1 MIISI
6 LYIIYDLGILP
17 AFLCSFEG
25 LFNTFKRIFAIPKN
39 NPPSLEMTIDK
50 YHNSHQNVADKL
62 VREYEG
68 PTPFALYLKTY
79 FAANKK
85 HGSKDR
91 KSISAIC
98 YEYFRKLSEAFPLQN
113 FISSAIDIPKFTA
126 SHLQQPL
133 LFIRV
138 RPGKKELVK
147 ASLEKAGLFFESIG
161 DMAFA
166 LPNTSSLQNII
177 LLNKEAVIQDINS
190 QALAS
195 LLKLIPLTEKPLVVW
210 DPCAASGGKSILIKD
225 TMPNVQLHVSDIRE
239 NILFNCEK
247 RLKEAGIQP
256 ASLQVVD
263 ITLPFAIKK
272 QFDFIFADLPCSGS
286 GTWGR
291 TPENLQAYTEAQLNA
306 MTQLQENILHHL
318 MPAIKIGGYLLAA
331 TCSVYK
337 NENEDQIEKLLATNK
352 FKLIQQAYF
361 IGYDKKADTLFG
373 ALLQKTSN

>member
-1 MIISI
+1 
-6 LYIIYDLGILP
+6 
-17 AFLCSFEG
+17 
-25 LFNTFKRIFAIPKN
+25 
-39 NPPSLEMTIDK
+39 MTIDK

-68 PTPFALYLKTY
+68 PTPFVLYLKTY

-98 YEYFRKLSEAFPLQN
+98 YEYFRKLSAQFPLTS
-113 FISSAIDIPKFTA
+113 FISSSIDIPKFTA

-133 LFIRV
+133 LFIRA

-147 ASLEKAGLFFESIG
+147 ATLEKEGLFFESINE
-161 DMAFA
+161 MAFA

-177 LLNKEAVIQDINS
+177 VLNKEAVIQDINS

-195 LLKLIPLTEKPLVVW
+195 LLQLIPSAEKPLVVW

-225 TMPNVQLHVSDIRE
+225 TMPSVQLHVSDIRE

-291 TPENLQAYTEAQLNA
+291 TPENLVGYTELQLTK
-306 MTQLQENILHHL
+306 MTQLQESILHHL
-318 MPAIKIGGYLLAA
+318 MPAIKTGGYLLVA
-331 TCSVYK
+331 TCSVYQK
-337 NENEDQIEKLLATNK
+337 ENEDQIQKLMDTGK
-352 FKLIQQAYF
+352 FKLVAQQYF
-361 IGYDKKADTLFG
+361 IGYEKHADTLFG
-373 ALLQKTSN
+373 ALLQKITE

>member
-1 MIISI
+1 
-6 LYIIYDLGILP
+6 LQH
-17 AFLCSFEG
+17 
-25 LFNTFKRIFAIPKN
+25 PKTTRTH
-39 NPPSLEMTIDK
+39 LEITIDK
-50 YHNSHQNVADKL
+50 YHHSHQNVADKL

-98 YEYFRKLSEAFPLQN
+98 YEYFRKLSVAFPLQN

-133 LFIRV
+133 LFIRA

-195 LLKLIPLTEKPLVVW
+195 LLKLIPISEKPLVVW
-210 DPCAASGGKSILIKD
+210 DACAASGGKSILIKD
-225 TMPNVQLHVSDIRE
+225 TMPSVQLHVSDIRE

-256 ASLQVVD
+256 ASLQLVD

-291 TPENLQAYTEAQLNA
+291 TPENLLGYKEAQLST
-306 MTQLQENILHHL
+306 MTELQENILHHL
-318 MPAIKIGGYLLAA
+318 MPAIKVGGYLLAA

-337 NENEDQIEKLLATNK
+337 NENEDQIEKLVATGK
-352 FKLIQQAYF
+352 FKLVTRQYF
-361 IGYDKKADTLFG
+361 MGYDKHADTLFG

>member
-1 MIISI
+1 
-6 LYIIYDLGILP
+6 
-17 AFLCSFEG
+17 
-25 LFNTFKRIFAIPKN
+25 
-39 NPPSLEMTIDK
+39 MTIDK

-91 KSISAIC
+91 KNISAIC
-98 YEYFRKLSEAFPLQN
+98 YEYFRKLSVEFPLQN
-113 FISSAIDIPKFTA
+113 LIAPAIDIPKFIVA
-126 SHLQQPL
+126 HLQQPL
-133 LFIRV
+133 LFIRA

-147 ASLEKAGLFFESIG
+147 ASLEKAGLFFEMIG
-161 DMAFA
+161 EMSFA
-166 LPNTSSLQNII
+166 LPNTSSLQNI
-177 LLNKEAVIQDINS
+177 LVLNKDAVIQDLNS

-195 LLKLIPLTEKPLVVW
+195 LLKLIPATEKPLVAW
-210 DPCAASGGKSILIKD
+210 DACSASGGKSILIKD
-225 TMPNVQLHVSDIRE
+225 FIPNVQLHVSDIRE

-291 TPENLQAYTEAQLNA
+291 TPENLVGFTQKQLDYFTTLQAN
-306 MTQLQENILHHL
+306 MLHHL
-318 MPAIKIGGYLLAA
+318 TPALKVGGYLLAA
-331 TCSVYK
+331 TCSVYQ
-337 NENEDQIEKLLATNK
+337 NENEVQIEKLLATDK
-352 FKLIQQAYF
+352 FKLVAQQYF
-361 IGYDKKADTLFG
+361 IGYEKHADTLFG
-373 ALLQKTSN
+373 ALLQKIAD

>member
-1 MIISI
+1 
-6 LYIIYDLGILP
+6 
-17 AFLCSFEG
+17 
-25 LFNTFKRIFAIPKN
+25 
-39 NPPSLEMTIDK
+39 MTLDK

-98 YEYFRKLSEAFPLQN
+98 YEYFRKLSDAFPLQN
-113 FISSAIDIPKFTA
+113 FISSAIDITKFKA

-133 LFIRV
+133 LFIRA

-161 DMAFA
+161 EMAFA

-190 QALAS
+190 QALDS
-195 LLKLIPLTEKPLVVW
+195 LLKLIPSTEKPLVVW

-225 TMPNVQLHVSDIRE
+225 TIPSAQLHVSDSRE
-239 NILFNCEK
+239 NILFNCQR

-272 QFDFIFADLPCSGS
+272 KFDFIFADLPCSGS

-291 TPENLQAYTEAQLNA
+291 TPENLISYTATKLNS
-306 MTQLQENILHHL
+306 MTQLQENILQHL
-318 MPAIKIGGYLLAA
+318 IPAIKIGGYLLAA

-337 NENEDQIEKLLATNK
+337 SENEDQIEKLIATGK
-352 FKLIQQAYF
+352 FKLIAQQYF
-361 IGYDKKADTLFG
+361 IGYEMHADTLFG
-373 ALLQKTSN
+373 ALLQKISD

>member
-1 MIISI
+1 
-6 LYIIYDLGILP
+6 
-17 AFLCSFEG
+17 
-25 LFNTFKRIFAIPKN
+25 
-39 NPPSLEMTIDK
+39 MTIDK

-113 FISSAIDIPKFTA
+113 FISSAIDIPKFTV

-133 LFIRV
+133 LFIRA

-147 ASLEKAGLFFESIG
+147 ASLEKEGLFFESIG

-195 LLKLIPLTEKPLVVW
+195 LLKLIPASDKPMVVW

-225 TMPNVQLHVSDIRE
+225 TM
-239 NILFNCEK
+239 
-247 RLKEAGIQP
+247 
-256 ASLQVVD
+256 
-263 ITLPFAIKK
+263 
-272 QFDFIFADLPCSGS
+272 
-286 GTWGR
+286 
-291 TPENLQAYTEAQLNA
+291 
-306 MTQLQENILHHL
+306 
-318 MPAIKIGGYLLAA
+318 
-331 TCSVYK
+331 
-337 NENEDQIEKLLATNK
+337 
-352 FKLIQQAYF
+352 
-361 IGYDKKADTLFG
+361 
-373 ALLQKTSN
+373 

>member
-1 MIISI
+1 
-6 LYIIYDLGILP
+6 
-17 AFLCSFEG
+17 
-25 LFNTFKRIFAIPKN
+25 
-39 NPPSLEMTIDK
+39 MTIDK

-68 PTPFALYLKTY
+68 PTPFALYLKSY

-91 KSISAIC
+91 KCISAIC
-98 YEYFRKLSEAFPLQN
+98 YEYFRKLSVQFPLQN
-113 FISSAIDIPKFTA
+113 CISPSIDISKFIDA
-126 SHLQQPL
+126 HLQQPL
-133 LFIRV
+133 LFIRA

-147 ASLEKAGLFFESIG
+147 ASLEKAGLFFESMHE
-161 DMAFA
+161 MAFA
-166 LPNTSSLQNII
+166 LPNTSSLQNIM

-195 LLKLIPLTEKPLVVW
+195 LLKLIPVTEKPLVVW

-256 ASLQVVD
+256 ASLQLVD

-272 QFDFIFADLPCSGS
+272 QFDLIFADLPCSGS

-306 MTQLQENILHHL
+306 MTHLQENILHHL
-318 MPAIKIGGYLLAA
+318 EPALKLGGYLLVA

-337 NENEDQIEKLLATNK
+337 KENEDRVKKLLATKK
-352 FKLIQQAYF
+352 FTLMQQTYF

-373 ALLQKTSN
+373 ALLQKIAD

>member
-1 MIISI
+1 M
-6 LYIIYDLGILP
+6 
-17 AFLCSFEG
+17 
-25 LFNTFKRIFAIPKN
+25 TF
-39 NPPSLEMTIDK
+39 DK

-98 YEYFRKLSEAFPLQN
+98 YEYFRKLSAHFPLQN
-113 FISSAIDIPKFTA
+113 LITSVIDIPKFINA
-126 SHLQQPL
+126 HLQQPL
-133 LFIRV
+133 LFIRA

-147 ASLEKAGLFFESIG
+147 ASLEKAGLFFETINE
-161 DMAFA
+161 MTFA
-166 LPNTSSLQNII
+166 LPNTSSLQNIMV
-177 LLNKEAVIQDINS
+177 LNKDAVIQDLNS
-190 QALAS
+190 QALAN
-195 LLKLIPLTEKPLVVW
+195 LLQLIPITEKPLVVW
-210 DPCAASGGKSILIKD
+210 DACAASGGKSILIKD
-225 TMPNVQLHVSDIRE
+225 CIPNAQLHVSDIRE

-263 ITLPFAIKK
+263 ITLPFDIKK

-291 TPENLQAYTEAQLNA
+291 TPENLVGFTENNLDTF
-306 MTQLQENILHHL
+306 TQLQSKMLHHL
-318 MPAIKIGGYLLAA
+318 TPALKLGGYILVA

-337 NENEDQIEKLLATNK
+337 NENEDQIQKLMATNK
-352 FKLIQQAYF
+352 FKLIAQQYF
-361 IGYDKKADTLFG
+361 VGYEKQADTLFG
-373 ALLQKTSN
+373 ALLQKISD

>member
-1 MIISI
+1 MQH
-6 LYIIYDLGILP
+6 
-17 AFLCSFEG
+17 
-25 LFNTFKRIFAIPKN
+25 PKTTRTH
-39 NPPSLEMTIDK
+39 LEMTIDK
-50 YHNSHQNVADKL
+50 YHHSHQNVADKL

-133 LFIRV
+133 LFIRA

-177 LLNKEAVIQDINS
+177 ILNKEAVIQDINS

-225 TMPNVQLHVSDIRE
+225 TMPSVQLHVSDIRE

-272 QFDFIFADLPCSGS
+272 QFDFVFADLPCSGS

-291 TPENLQAYTEAQLNA
+291 TPENLQSYTETQLNT
-306 MTQLQENILHHL
+306 MTKLQENILHHL

-337 NENEDQIEKLLATNK
+337 NENEDQIEKLVATGK
-352 FKLIQQAYF
+352 FKLIAQQYF
-361 IGYDKKADTLFG
+361 IGYDKHADTLFG

>member
-1 MIISI
+1 
-6 LYIIYDLGILP
+6 
-17 AFLCSFEG
+17 
-25 LFNTFKRIFAIPKN
+25 
-39 NPPSLEMTIDK
+39 MTIDK
-50 YHNSHQNVADKL
+50 YHHSHQNVADKL

-79 FAANKK
+79 FAAHKK

-91 KSISAIC
+91 KNISAIC
-98 YEYFRKLSEAFPLQN
+98 YEYFRKLSEAFPLRN
-113 FISSAIDIPKFTA
+113 FISSAINIPIFKA

-133 LFIRV
+133 LFIRA

-177 LLNKEAVIQDINS
+177 ILNKEAVIQDINS

-195 LLKLIPLTEKPLVVW
+195 LLKLIPLTDKPLVVW

-225 TMPNVQLHVSDIRE
+225 TMPSVQLHVSDIRE

-272 QFDFIFADLPCSGS
+272 QFDIIFADLPCSGS

-291 TPENLQAYTEAQLNA
+291 TPENLISYTEAQLNA
-306 MTQLQENILHHL
+306 MTQLQENILYHL

-337 NENEDQIEKLLATNK
+337 NENEDQVEKLVATGK
-352 FKLIQQAYF
+352 FKLIAQQYF
-361 IGYDKKADTLFG
+361 IGYDKHADTLFG
-373 ALLQKTSN
+373 ALLQKIAD

>member
-1 MIISI
+1 
-6 LYIIYDLGILP
+6 
-17 AFLCSFEG
+17 
-25 LFNTFKRIFAIPKN
+25 
-39 NPPSLEMTIDK
+39 MTIDK

-68 PTPFALYLKTY
+68 PIPFALYLKTY

-98 YEYFRKLSEAFPLQN
+98 YEYFRKLSAAFPLQN
-113 FISSAIDIPKFTA
+113 FISPSIDIPKFID
-126 SHLQQPL
+126 SHLLQPL
-133 LFIRV
+133 LFIRA
-138 RPGKKELVK
+138 RPGKKELVQ
-147 ASLEKAGLFFESIG
+147 ATLEKAGLFFESMHE
-161 DMAFA
+161 MAFA
-166 LPNTSSLQNII
+166 LPNTSSLQNIMI
-177 LLNKEAVIQDINS
+177 LNKEAVIQDINS

-195 LLKLIPLTEKPLVVW
+195 LLKLIPATEKPMVVW
-210 DPCAASGGKSILIKD
+210 DACAASGGKSILIKD

-291 TPENLQAYTEAQLNA
+291 TPENLQAYTEAQLNV

>member
-1 MIISI
+1 
-6 LYIIYDLGILP
+6 
-17 AFLCSFEG
+17 
-25 LFNTFKRIFAIPKN
+25 
-39 NPPSLEMTIDK
+39 MTIDK
-50 YHNSHQNVADKL
+50 YHHSHQNVADKL

-133 LFIRV
+133 LFIRA

-177 LLNKEAVIQDINS
+177 VLNKEAVIQDINS

-225 TMPNVQLHVSDIRE
+225 TMPSVQLHVSDIRE
-239 NILFNCEK
+239 NILFICVK
-247 RLKEAGIQP
+247 RLK
-256 ASLQVVD
+256 
-263 ITLPFAIKK
+263 
-272 QFDFIFADLPCSGS
+272 
-286 GTWGR
+286 
-291 TPENLQAYTEAQLNA
+291 
-306 MTQLQENILHHL
+306 
-318 MPAIKIGGYLLAA
+318 
-331 TCSVYK
+331 
-337 NENEDQIEKLLATNK
+337 
-352 FKLIQQAYF
+352 
-361 IGYDKKADTLFG
+361 
-373 ALLQKTSN
+373 

>member
-1 MIISI
+1 
-6 LYIIYDLGILP
+6 
-17 AFLCSFEG
+17 
-25 LFNTFKRIFAIPKN
+25 
-39 NPPSLEMTIDK
+39 
-50 YHNSHQNVADKL
+50 
-62 VREYEG
+62 
-68 PTPFALYLKTY
+68 
-79 FAANKK
+79 
-85 HGSKDR
+85 
-91 KSISAIC
+91 
-98 YEYFRKLSEAFPLQN
+98 
-113 FISSAIDIPKFTA
+113 
-126 SHLQQPL
+126 
-133 LFIRV
+133 
-138 RPGKKELVK
+138 
-147 ASLEKAGLFFESIG
+147 
-161 DMAFA
+161 MAFA

-177 LLNKEAVIQDINS
+177 ILNKEAVIQDINS

-225 TMPNVQLHVSDIRE
+225 TMPSVQLHVSDIRE

-272 QFDFIFADLPCSGS
+272 QFDFVFADLPCSGS

-291 TPENLQAYTEAQLNA
+291 TPENLQSYTETQLNT
-306 MTQLQENILHHL
+306 MTKLQQNILHHL

-337 NENEDQIEKLLATNK
+337 NENEDQIEKLVATGK
-352 FKLIQQAYF
+352 FKLIARQYF
-361 IGYDKKADTLFG
+361 IGYDKHADTLFG

>member
-1 MIISI
+1 
-6 LYIIYDLGILP
+6 
-17 AFLCSFEG
+17 
-25 LFNTFKRIFAIPKN
+25 
-39 NPPSLEMTIDK
+39 MTIDK

-98 YEYFRKLSEAFPLQN
+98 YEYFRKLSAAFPLQN
-113 FISSAIDIPKFTA
+113 LISPAIDIPKFIGA
-126 SHLQQPL
+126 HLQQPL
-133 LFIRV
+133 LFIRA

-147 ASLEKAGLFFESIG
+147 ATLEKAELFFESIG
-161 DMAFA
+161 EMSFA
-166 LPNTSSLQNII
+166 LPNTSSLQNIMV
-177 LLNKEAVIQDINS
+177 LNKEAVIQDLNS
-190 QALAS
+190 QALAQ
-195 LLKLIPLTEKPLVVW
+195 LLQLIPVTEKPLVAW
-210 DPCAASGGKSILIKD
+210 DACSASGGKSILIKD
-225 TMPNVQLHVSDIRE
+225 FIPNVQLHVSDIRE

-263 ITLPFAIKK
+263 IALPFAIKK

-291 TPENLQAYTEAQLNA
+291 TPENLVGFTENQLEA
-306 MTQLQENILHHL
+306 FTTLQSKMLHHL
-318 MPAIKIGGYLLAA
+318 TPALKIGGYLLAA

-337 NENEDQIEKLLATNK
+337 NENEAQIEKLLATGK
-352 FKLIQQAYF
+352 FKLVAQQYF
-361 IGYDKKADTLFG
+361 IGYDKQADTLFG
-373 ALLQKTSN
+373 ALLQKIAD

>member
-1 MIISI
+1 
-6 LYIIYDLGILP
+6 
-17 AFLCSFEG
+17 
-25 LFNTFKRIFAIPKN
+25 
-39 NPPSLEMTIDK
+39 MTIDK

-85 HGSKDR
+85 HVSKDR

-98 YEYFRKLSEAFPLQN
+98 YEYFRKLSAHFPLQN
-113 FISSAIDIPKFTA
+113 FITSVIDIPKFINA
-126 SHLQQPL
+126 HLQQPL
-133 LFIRV
+133 LFIRA

-147 ASLEKAGLFFESIG
+147 ASLEKAGLFFETINE
-161 DMAFA
+161 MTFA
-166 LPNTSSLQNII
+166 LPNTSSLQNIMV
-177 LLNKEAVIQDINS
+177 LNKDAVIQDLNS

-195 LLKLIPLTEKPLVVW
+195 LLQLIPTKEKPLVVW
-210 DPCAASGGKSILIKD
+210 DACAASGGKSILIKD
-225 TMPNVQLHVSDIRE
+225 CIPNAQLHVSDIRE

-263 ITLPFAIKK
+263 ITLPFDIKK

-291 TPENLQAYTEAQLNA
+291 TPENLASFTENQLEHF
-306 MTQLQENILHHL
+306 TTLQSKMLQHL
-318 MPAIKIGGYLLAA
+318 TPALKVGGYILVA

-337 NENEDQIEKLLATNK
+337 NENEDQIQQLMATNQ
-352 FKLIQQAYF
+352 FKLVAQQYF
-361 IGYDKKADTLFG
+361 IGYDKQADTLFG
-373 ALLQKTSN
+373 ALLQKI

>member
-1 MIISI
+1 M
-6 LYIIYDLGILP
+6 
-17 AFLCSFEG
+17 
-25 LFNTFKRIFAIPKN
+25 TF
-39 NPPSLEMTIDK
+39 DK

-62 VREYEG
+62 VREYQG

-98 YEYFRKLSEAFPLQN
+98 YEYFRKLSAHFPLQN
-113 FISSAIDIPKFTA
+113 LISPAIDISKFIEG
-126 SHLQQPL
+126 HLVQPM
-133 LFIRV
+133 LFIRA

-147 ASLEKAGLFFESIG
+147 ASLQKAEFFFESIG
-161 DMAFA
+161 EMTFA
-166 LPNTSSLQNII
+166 LPNTSSLQNI
-177 LLNKEAVIQDINS
+177 LVMNKEAVIQDLNS

-195 LLKLIPLTEKPLVVW
+195 LIHLIPTSDKPLVVW
-210 DPCAASGGKSILIKD
+210 DACSASGGKSILIKD
-225 TMPNVQLHVSDIRE
+225 CIPNAQLHVSDIRE

-263 ITLPFAIKK
+263 ITLPFDIKK

-291 TPENLQAYTEAQLNA
+291 TPENLVGFTEKQLDYFTTLQAK
-306 MTQLQENILHHL
+306 MLHHL
-318 MPAIKIGGYLLAA
+318 TPALKVGGYILVA

-337 NENEDQIEKLLATNK
+337 NENEDQVQQLMATNQ
-352 FKLIQQAYF
+352 FKLVAQQYF
-361 IGYDKKADTLFG
+361 IGYDKHADTLFG
-373 ALLQKTSN
+373 ALLQKISA

>member
-1 MIISI
+1 MQH
-6 LYIIYDLGILP
+6 
-17 AFLCSFEG
+17 
-25 LFNTFKRIFAIPKN
+25 PKTTRTH
-39 NPPSLEMTIDK
+39 LEMTIDK
-50 YHNSHQNVADKL
+50 YHHSHQNVADKL

-79 FAANKK
+79 FAAHKK

-113 FISSAIDIPKFTA
+113 FISSAIDIPIFKA

-133 LFIRV
+133 LFIRA

-147 ASLEKAGLFFESIG
+147 ASLEKAGLFFESIEE
-161 DMAFA
+161 MAFA

-177 LLNKEAVIQDINS
+177 VLNKEAVIQDINS

-225 TMPNVQLHVSDIRE
+225 TMPAVQLHVSDIRE

-291 TPENLQAYTEAQLNA
+291 TPENLISYTEAQLKT
-306 MTQLQENILHHL
+306 MTQLQENILQHL
-318 MPAIKIGGYLLAA
+318 LPAIKIGGYLLVA
-331 TCSVYK
+331 TCSVYR
-337 NENEDQIEKLLATNK
+337 NENEDQIEKLVASGK
-352 FKLIQQAYF
+352 FKLVDQQYF
-361 IGYDKKADTLFG
+361 IGYDKHADTLFG
-373 ALLQKTSN
+373 ALLQKIAD

>member
-1 MIISI
+1 
-6 LYIIYDLGILP
+6 
-17 AFLCSFEG
+17 
-25 LFNTFKRIFAIPKN
+25 
-39 NPPSLEMTIDK
+39 MTIDK
-50 YHNSHQNVADKL
+50 YHHSHQNVADKL

-98 YEYFRKLSEAFPLQN
+98 YAYFRKLSAHFPLQN
-113 FISSAIDIPKFTA
+113 LISPAIEISKFIDG
-126 SHLQQPL
+126 HLVQPL
-133 LFIRV
+133 LFIRA

-147 ASLEKAGLFFESIG
+147 ASLVKAEFFFESIG
-161 DMAFA
+161 EMTFA
-166 LPNTSSLQNII
+166 LPNTSSLQNI
-177 LLNKEAVIQDINS
+177 LVMNKEAVIQDLNS

-195 LLKLIPLTEKPLVVW
+195 LIQLIPTSDKPLVVW
-210 DPCAASGGKSILIKD
+210 DACAASGGKSILIKD
-225 TMPNVQLHVSDIRE
+225 CIPNAQLHVSDIRE

-263 ITLPFAIKK
+263 ITLPFDIKK

-291 TPENLQAYTEAQLNA
+291 TPENLAGFTENQLEHF
-306 MTQLQENILHHL
+306 TTLQSKMLQHL
-318 MPAIKIGGYLLAA
+318 TPALKVGGYILVA

-337 NENEDQIEKLLATNK
+337 NENEDQIQQLMATNQ
-352 FKLIQQAYF
+352 FKLVAQQYF
-361 IGYDKKADTLFG
+361 IGYDKQADTLFG
-373 ALLQKTSN
+373 ALLQKI

>member
-1 MIISI
+1 M
-6 LYIIYDLGILP
+6 
-17 AFLCSFEG
+17 
-25 LFNTFKRIFAIPKN
+25 TF
-39 NPPSLEMTIDK
+39 DK
-50 YHNSHQNVADKL
+50 YHHSHQNVADKL

-79 FAANKK
+79 FATNKK

-98 YEYFRKLSEAFPLQN
+98 YEYFRKLSVHFPLQN
-113 FISSAIDIPKFTA
+113 LISPEIDIPKFINA
-126 SHLQQPL
+126 HIQQPL
-133 LFIRV
+133 LFIRA

-147 ASLEKAGLFFESIG
+147 ATLEKAGLFFESINE
-161 DMAFA
+161 MTFA
-166 LPNTSSLQNII
+166 LPNTSSLQNIMV
-177 LLNKEAVIQDINS
+177 LNKDAVIQDLNS
-190 QALAS
+190 QALAH
-195 LLKLIPLTEKPLVVW
+195 LLQLVPVTEKPLVIW
-210 DPCAASGGKSILIKD
+210 DACAASGGKSILIKD
-225 TMPNVQLHVSDIRE
+225 YIPNAQLHVSDIRE

-291 TPENLQAYTEAQLNA
+291 TPENLQGFTENKLD
-306 MTQLQENILHHL
+306 TFIQLQSKMLHHL
-318 MPAIKIGGYLLAA
+318 TPALKVGGYILVA

-337 NENEDQIEKLLATNK
+337 NENEDQIQKLMATNQ
-352 FKLIQQAYF
+352 FKLIAQQYF
-361 IGYDKKADTLFG
+361 VGYEKQADTLFG
-373 ALLQKTSN
+373 ALLQKISE